1 MSNYDVMA
9 PPVDTEPSAREA
21 MDHILG
27 NLRRAAELNE
37 AEDALDAVA
46 GVLDLPWTF
55 WVLDTSHPYEIPEMD
70 RYARSRG
77 WPDELLRL
85 WWDRHAALKMPVY
98 IRCRFTDLP
107 FVVSLQ
113 EKRRRQPY
121 QVSAEQRQVTVLIR
135 EMGVTTLLVVP
146 IHLPKG
152 RVAMIVLAGG
162 PKESSFKT
170 LIQSIEGDLLAIGHR
185 FMRIAGQSVSSSSDD
200 QDERSHLTPRE
211 WDCARTLAQGYRE
224 AEIAELMG
232 ISKVTVRFH
241 LDNVVHKFGCK
252 TRAQAM
258 ALLGQLGL
266 LGPVGA

>member
-1 MSNYDVMA
+1 MFACDVMD
-9 PPVDTEPSAREA
+9 PPADTAADMREA
-21 MDHILG
+21 LDHVLR
-27 NLRRAAELNE
+27 NLRRATELNE
-37 AEDALDAVA
+37 AEEALDAVA
-46 GVLDLPWTF
+46 AMLDLPWTF
-55 WVLDTSHPYEIPEMD
+55 WVLDTSHPYEMPEID

-77 WPDELLRL
+77 WPDELMRL

-98 IRCRFTDLP
+98 IRCRFSDLP
-107 FVVSLQ
+107 FLLSLQ
-113 EKRRRQPY
+113 EKRHRQPY
-121 QVSAEQRQVTVLIR
+121 HVSADQKQITALLRD
-135 EMGVTTLLVVP
+135 MGVATLLVVP

-152 RVAMIVLAGG
+152 RVAMILLAGG
-162 PKESSFKT
+162 PKASSFKS
-170 LIQSIEGDLLAIGHR
+170 LVQSIEGDLLVLGHR
-185 FMRIAGQSVSSSSDD
+185 LMRIAGQTVGHSDND

-241 LDNVVHKFGCK
+241 LDNVVDKFGCK